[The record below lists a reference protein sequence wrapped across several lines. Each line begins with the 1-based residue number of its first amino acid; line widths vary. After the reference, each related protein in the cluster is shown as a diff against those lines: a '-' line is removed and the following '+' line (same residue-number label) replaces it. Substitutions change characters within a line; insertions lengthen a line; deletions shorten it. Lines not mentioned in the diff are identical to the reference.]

1 MRLTDQAANYEDV
14 AGLQT
19 IGQSL
24 EGTDMIVI
32 QICRGGN
39 CDNGKPDMY
48 IEGGIHARQEPLH
61 SRDYFPPRGKTP
73 KSEIKWGLI

>member
-1 MRLTDQAANYEDV
+1 MRLCDQAANYEDV

-32 QICRGGN
+32 QICRGGDCN
-39 CDNGKPDMY
+39 NGKPDMY
-48 IEGGIHARQEPLH
+48 IEGGIHARQEQ
-61 SRDYFPPRGKTP
+61 TNT
-73 KSEIKWGLI
+73 LIQLLFLRCFKMFVFRKAL